1 MFVPREFGL
10 DRFHYTNS
18 SVSRDNLMQAS
29 CSGHMAEVTFINLLR
44 QAICSGNTKDHEKE
58 GTITNILRQPTFSI
72 QMKDGTFTNLS
83 ELFGRMEILP
93 PGTISVQPLC
103 QATSGRG
110 SPSDIQF
117 IIIISPSF
125 TVVFFGSILNF
136 GGSEKDIERDNH
148 FINKCKLF

>member
-1 MFVPREFGL
+1 MFVPKGFGL

-29 CSGHMAEVTFINLLR
+29 LFRPYGWGYFHKPFE
-44 QAICSGNTKDHEKE
+44 AIQRTMRRRAQLQ
-58 GTITNILRQPTFSI
+58 TLRQPTFSI

-83 ELFGRMEILP
+83 ELFGSMEILP

-110 SPSDIQF
+110 SPSAIQF

-148 FINKCKLF
+148 FIYKCKLF